1 MNSFIKSIGNIII
14 GDNMCECEVNG
25 YEVISDKI
33 KNDLG
38 LEKSPV
44 AIKLVLREED
54 LPDNLDK
61 IDSKMR
67 HCEMVQKASHGDSFY
82 ATSEDQMCK
91 GGAAAIGADEAP
103 EKLKTGEFYYE
114 LGRFSSIGAAKR
126 TLDSIPKIDLRT
138 YATAYSPLEKVNFD
152 PDVILII
159 CNPAQAMKLAQALV
173 YTLGGRVEADFSG
186 IQSFCADAVA
196 GPFMRKQA
204 NITLGCSGSRQY
216 AGIKDDEVMV
226 GLNGENIGCVVNALD
241 AL

>member
-1 MNSFIKSIGNIII
+1 
-14 GDNMCECEVNG
+14 MCECEVNG
-25 YEVISDKI
+25 YDVISNKI
-33 KNDLG
+33 KDDLE

-54 LPDNLDK
+54 IPEGVEKLEG
-61 IDSKMR
+61 KMR
-67 HCEMVQKASHGDSFY
+67 HCEMVQKASQGESFY
-82 ATSEDQMCK
+82 ATAEEQKCK

-114 LGRFSSIGAAKR
+114 LGRFSSLGAAKR
-126 TLDSIPKIDLRT
+126 TLDAIPKIDLRT
-138 YATAYSPLEKVNFD
+138 YATVYTPLEKATFD
-152 PDVILII
+152 PDVILVI
-159 CNPAQAMKLAQALV
+159 CNPAQAMKLAQAMV

-216 AGIKDDEVMV
+216 AGIKDYEVMV

-241 AL
+241 TI